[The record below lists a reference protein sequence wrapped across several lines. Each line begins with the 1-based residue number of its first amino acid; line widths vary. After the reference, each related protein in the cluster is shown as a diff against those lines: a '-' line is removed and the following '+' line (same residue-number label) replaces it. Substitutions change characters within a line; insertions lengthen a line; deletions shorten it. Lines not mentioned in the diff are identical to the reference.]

1 MTDQQPTTSR
11 PFNALTDDQSK
22 PLNTTEQSALL
33 PRRAWSPREVG
44 HQLGLPYDSV
54 LLAIQNG
61 QIATFRIGRHHR
73 VPDSELDR
81 LLESAS
87 VRS

>member
-1 MTDQQPTTSR
+1 MTDQHPAAATSL
-11 PFNALTDDQSK
+11 NSVTDDQSK
-22 PLNTTEQSALL
+22 PSTKAEQPTPL

-44 HQLGLPYDSV
+44 NQLGLPYDSV

-73 VPDSELDR
+73 VPDFELDR

-87 VRS
+87 VQS